1 MDHYPKSLNSYE
13 ISRYIKDT
21 YSLDFVYKE
30 IDNTIG
36 KDKSFIVQKK
46 NELNYYS
53 LVPEIYQKLIA
64 KNNNNN
70 LISILDRYI
79 SENDV
84 GIDIDKLEDIILK
97 FFYNTFNNDVQTLLK
112 LLDKNSDIEDNT
124 IEIEEFNSDEE
135 LIINNFLNW
144 DNKDKNEFILNMVTS
159 CYDYCMLTIKKDD
172 RSYSNVF
179 NNKIFYLDSNVIFR
193 LAGFNKK
200 ERQNVW

>member
-1 MDHYPKSLNSYE
+1 M
-13 ISRYIKDT
+13 
-21 YSLDFVYKE
+21 
-30 IDNTIG
+30 
-36 KDKSFIVQKK
+36 
-46 NELNYYS
+46 
-53 LVPEIYQKLIA
+53 VPEIYQKLIT

-159 CYDYCMLTIKKDD
+159 CYDYCMLTIKKMIDH
-172 RSYSNVF
+172 
-179 NNKIFYLDSNVIFR
+179 IQMYLIIKYFI
-193 LAGFNKK
+193 
-200 ERQNVW
+200 

>member
-1 MDHYPKSLNSYE
+1 M
-13 ISRYIKDT
+13 
-21 YSLDFVYKE
+21 
-30 IDNTIG
+30 
-36 KDKSFIVQKK
+36 
-46 NELNYYS
+46 
-53 LVPEIYQKLIA
+53 VPEIYQKLIA

-84 GIDIDKLEDIILK
+84 GMDIDKLEDIILK

-159 CYDYCMLTIKKDD
+159 CYDYCMLTIKKMIDH
-172 RSYSNVF
+172 
-179 NNKIFYLDSNVIFR
+179 IQMYLIIKYFI
-193 LAGFNKK
+193 
-200 ERQNVW
+200 

>member
-1 MDHYPKSLNSYE
+1 MDIQNTIRLAFVLSNSQASKFKTNLKKIVKIILMDHYPKSLNSYE
-13 ISRYIKDT
+13 ISRYIKDA

-46 NELNYYS
+46 SELNYYS
-53 LVPEIYQKLIA
+53 LVPEIYQKLIT
-64 KNNNNN
+64 KNNDNN
-70 LISILDRYI
+70 LLLILDRYI

-124 IEIEEFNSDEE
+124 IEIE
-135 LIINNFLNW
+135 
-144 DNKDKNEFILNMVTS
+144 
-159 CYDYCMLTIKKDD
+159 
-172 RSYSNVF
+172 
-179 NNKIFYLDSNVIFR
+179 
-193 LAGFNKK
+193 
-200 ERQNVW
+200 